1 MATNIPSTL
10 SYTAE
15 HEWAQDLGGGV
26 IAVGVTDYAQD
37 SLGDI
42 TYLELPEVGAA
53 VTQGATF
60 GVIESVKTFSDLY
73 APVSGEIVERNEA
86 VVGDPAVI
94 NNDAYGNWLVKIR
107 VADAA
112 QLGALLNAGAYE
124 QLLATQG

>member
-94 NNDAYGNWLVKIR
+94 NNDAYGHWLVKIR
-107 VADAA
+107 VSDPA
-112 QLGALLNAGAYE
+112 QLGGLLNAGAYE